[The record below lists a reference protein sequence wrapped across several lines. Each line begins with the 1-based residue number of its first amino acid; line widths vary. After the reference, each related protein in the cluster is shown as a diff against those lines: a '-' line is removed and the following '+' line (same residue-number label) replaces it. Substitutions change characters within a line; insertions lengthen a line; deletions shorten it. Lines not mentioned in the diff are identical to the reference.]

1 MSNEAATNEDES
13 DDTPEQNEEAA
24 QIPGAAH
31 LANWLAWAAPIEQ
44 SPVLTPEGRVAAHRA
59 VPSIRRALGEDF
71 LQRALAI
78 PGGHPIF
85 SLGHWP
91 ANQVIWVYVNLFQLA
106 AQFELLRRPRSQLW
120 KVTRSLQANF
130 DPTNWTHG
138 LLQLEVAGLGLQAG
152 WHSLFE
158 PALDTGRKADLR
170 MNNGSATLLIET
182 TSLGFSVLEQ
192 RALAFFHSLTF
203 RVLEIE
209 MRYTVHLSGEL
220 CDVTSP
226 ETVAEWFQKIEAAA
240 AATAGDG
247 ISRNV
252 AGPAG
257 GLIQITGQLPA
268 EESVRLNGA
277 LVETDPLRRLLACIR
292 DKASQTEGASPVWL
306 RIEDLA
312 GLWMMLSGMT
322 LEQKLVMLTP
332 ILQSQLDPLPHIA
345 GIVLSPGAT
354 WSTASAAES
363 VRETWRAESATALR
377 RPLPGHRE
385 RETIIVPRSGSLQ
398 VASAPLI
405 DWYEHE
411 EHWLTWALK
420 QLGFPPPEELFLIT
434 AA

>member
-1 MSNEAATNEDES
+1 MSNEATTKKDEN
-13 DDTPEQNEEAA
+13 DNTPGHNEEAA

-31 LANWLAWAAPIEQ
+31 LANWSAWAAPIEQ

-59 VPSIRRALGEDF
+59 VASIRRALGEDF

-138 LLQLEVAGLGLQAG
+138 LLQLEVASLGLQAG
-152 WHSLFE
+152 WHTLFE
-158 PALDTGRKADLR
+158 PALGTGRLADLR
-170 MNNGSATLLIET
+170 MDNGSATLLVET

-209 MRYTVHLSGEL
+209 MRHNVHLSGQL

-226 ETVAEWFQKIEAAA
+226 ETVAEWFQKIEVAA

-247 ISRNV
+247 ISRSV
-252 AGPAG
+252 SGPAG
-257 GLIQITGQLPA
+257 GLVQVSGQLPT

-277 LVETDPLRRLLACIR
+277 LVETDPLRRMVARMR
-292 DKASQTEGASPVWL
+292 DKANQTEGASPVWL

-312 GLWMMLSGMT
+312 GLWMMLSEMT

-332 ILQSQLDPLPHIA
+332 ILQSELDPLPHIA

-354 WSTASAAES
+354 WSTASVAEF
-363 VRETWRAESATALR
+363 VRETWRAEGATALR
-377 RPLPGHRE
+377 CPLPGHRE
-385 RETIIVPRSGSLQ
+385 RETLIVPRSGSLQ
-398 VASAPLI
+398 VASTPMI
-405 DWYEHE
+405 DWYARE
-411 EHWLTWALK
+411 EHWLNWALE
-420 QLGFPPPEELFLIT
+420 QLGFPPPEELLLT